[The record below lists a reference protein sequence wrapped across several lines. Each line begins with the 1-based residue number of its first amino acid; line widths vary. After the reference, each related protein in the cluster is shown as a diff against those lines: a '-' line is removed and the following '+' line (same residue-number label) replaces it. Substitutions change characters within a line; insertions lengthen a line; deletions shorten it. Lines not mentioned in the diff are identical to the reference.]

1 MRWGLLVG
9 VCAIAG
15 CASNQLASTPPP
27 GVDLSGHW
35 RLNVADSDDA
45 QRLMQSQIAAA
56 TAGVNGG
63 GATGGG
69 GRQRGRNGL
78 PAAGPAGP
86 VMPSVAVLDDSLR
99 WPGLDLAIEQTSE
112 RVTFVSDG
120 GMKFCRP
127 SAHKGGGH
135 HAHSGGD
142 GAPQDRDMPSRGRG
156 DAPPP
161 RCGWDE
167 RSLVV
172 QSGESDEDRPPYE
185 QRFSVSDDGQRL
197 VEVVV
202 FKGGRSSGFVASREW
217 DRAPSGAASAPT
229 PPAGMGP
236 GVGSGPRV
244 GGAGAGAGSGAG
256 TTPQQ

>member
-1 MRWGLLVG
+1 MRWGLIVG

-15 CASNQLASTPPP
+15 CAGSQLASTPPP

-35 RLNVADSDDA
+35 NLNLADSDDA

-56 TAGVNGG
+56 TAGVGAGGSTGG
-63 GATGGG
+63 GA
-69 GRQRGRNGL
+69 GRQRGRGGM

-86 VMPSVAVLDDSLR
+86 VMPSVAVLDESLR
-99 WPGLDLAIEQTSE
+99 WPGRDLGIEQTSD
-112 RVTFVSDG
+112 RVTFTSDG
-120 GMKFCRP
+120 GVRFCRP

-135 HAHSGGD
+135 HGSSG
-142 GAPQDRDMPSRGRG
+142 GAPQGRDMPARGRG

-172 QSGESDEDRPPYE
+172 QSGEPDDDRPPYE

-202 FKGGRSSGFVASREW
+202 FKGGRSNGFVASREW
-217 DRAPSGAASAPT
+217 DRGPT
-229 PPAGMGP
+229 PAA
-236 GVGSGPRV
+236 
-244 GGAGAGAGSGAG
+244 GGAPAAG
-256 TTPQQ
+256 TTPRQ